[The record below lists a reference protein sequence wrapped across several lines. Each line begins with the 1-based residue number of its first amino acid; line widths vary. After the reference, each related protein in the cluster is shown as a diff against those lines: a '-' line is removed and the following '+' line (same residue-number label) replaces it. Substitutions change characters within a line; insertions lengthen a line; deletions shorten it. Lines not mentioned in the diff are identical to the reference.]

1 MENEHKW
8 IFAGCFYAFFVNGM
22 LSLMLGAVMP
32 AILTDFNLGYDK
44 GGMLL
49 SFQSIGNLIASFLGG
64 IIPVYLGRKN
74 SIVMLSSM
82 SALGFAGMVLTK
94 SPVILLIMFFM
105 TGIGRGSV
113 SNINNAIVND
123 VSDGKP
129 GPLNI
134 LHTFFAVGAFMA
146 PFIASWCFNR
156 GLGWKYAISI
166 VAVLAVTMVI
176 IFSVMRIDNVK
187 GKKKSKTEG
196 ERASLNFLKNT
207 DFYLSSGILFF
218 YVGAEYA
225 VNGWIVTYLK
235 DTGIMSTSLAQKI
248 LSILWI
254 VIIFGRLFCAYI
266 SKIVDKKIILLISST
281 GAILFFVLF
290 MMCSNIW
297 AIVGCILGLG
307 FCLSGIYPT
316 TIANVGSVIKGSGLA
331 MGILLA
337 VAGLGGIIMP
347 YITGAV
353 AEKIGITGGMI
364 AITVAIVLMFLCTLL
379 NKLRKPKEQLDK
391 DDFSLEI

>member
-1 MENEHKW
+1 MEKEHKW

-22 LSLMLGAVMP
+22 LALMLGAVMP
-32 AILTDFNLGYDK
+32 AILTDFNMGYDR

-49 SFQSIGNLIASFLGG
+49 SSQSIGNLIASFLGG
-64 IIPVYLGRKN
+64 IIPIYLGRKN

-82 SALGFAGMVLTK
+82 SAIGFAGMMITK
-94 SPVILLIMFFM
+94 SPVILLIMFFL

-129 GPLNI
+129 GPLNV
-134 LHTFFAVGAFMA
+134 LHTFFAIGAFMA
-146 PFIASWCFNR
+146 PFIASWCFTSD
-156 GLGWKYAISI
+156 LGWKYAIGI

-176 IFSVMRIDNVK
+176 IFSMMKIDNVK
-187 GKKKSKTEG
+187 GKRREKKEG
-196 ERASLNFLKNT
+196 EKSSFDFLKNV

-218 YVGAEYA
+218 YVGVEYA

-266 SKIVDKKIILLISST
+266 SKVVDKKTILLTSSIGT
-281 GAILFFVLF
+281 MLFFVLF

-307 FCLSGIYPT
+307 LCLSGIYPT
-316 TIANVGSVIKGSGLA
+316 TIANAGEIIKGSGLA
-331 MGILLA
+331 MGTLLA

-347 YITGAV
+347 YVTGIV
-353 AEKIGITGGMI
+353 AEKNGITGGMI
-364 AITVAIVLMFLCTLL
+364 AITVAVVFMFICTLL
-379 NKLRKPKEQLDK
+379 NKLRKPKEQLNK
-391 DDFSLEI
+391 DDLSFGR